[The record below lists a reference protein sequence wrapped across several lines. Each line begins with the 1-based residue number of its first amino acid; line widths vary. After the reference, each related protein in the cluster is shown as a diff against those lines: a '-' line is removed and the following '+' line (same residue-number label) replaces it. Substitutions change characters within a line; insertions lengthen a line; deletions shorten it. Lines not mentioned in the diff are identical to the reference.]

1 MKKKIIPIFLCL
13 VLAFGFSLYGCGGDS
28 FSKIKVEGKQDT
40 SYTVYSNGG
49 NAVQYGNYIYFIN
62 GYSGYEDTDGKQNVW
77 PDVVKGGL
85 YRAELCG
92 EKNADKAGDF
102 DIKQNAGAINK
113 QLEFKTSSNKVIDE
127 YGFEK
132 DVVNV
137 QLIAPKRIGTS
148 GYKDGG
154 IFIYDD
160 WVYFA
165 SPNNEK
171 NKAGAVQYNKTD
183 FFRAKLDGSKS
194 ERIYTTENDSTSGAY
209 AFYKYDGA
217 TYLVAQDGK
226 DLVSIR
232 IEEKKA
238 GDKVTIAQNVDKV
251 LLPYSQTYYKGMNE
265 NTLNHFVYVQRAVG
279 DGDSQK
285 TGNVIEIMRPD
296 GSEGGVYLRQGR
308 SDTLEAV
315 RDGLLF
321 YRTSDDAGN
330 TLIKYDNLH
339 NFLMGNEGDEK
350 VFGDS
355 EYKAEQTELAEKGD
369 PNARSQVSGTILST
383 SNISDYK
390 SIYCFRLG
398 GDGNGNIVYMI
409 GAKTES
415 TELRSSVALSG
426 GNDDSSNVITIC
438 NAGMTV
444 LNVAGDYV
452 YYTDSEGT
460 IIFRTAWNKA
470 ASEKTEAEL
479 REQISHDDVTAST
492 FNGDFCAGYIV
503 YTGKADDLADGYA
516 FFKLVERIE
525 GTEKVFVG
533 KKSDAD
539 TLAAPELSIDG
550 NTISWNAV
558 ESATGYNVY
567 RTVDGETEMLLKGTT
582 DTSYAIADTM
592 HGSYYVIAVSGNAV
606 SAKSNVKNY

>member
-1 MKKKIIPIFLCL
+1 M
-13 VLAFGFSLYGCGGDS
+13 
-28 FSKIKVEGKQDT
+28 
-40 SYTVYSNGG
+40 
-49 NAVQYGNYIYFIN
+49 
-62 GYSGYEDTDGKQNVW
+62 
-77 PDVVKGGL
+77 
-85 YRAELCG
+85 
-92 EKNADKAGDF
+92 
-102 DIKQNAGAINK
+102 
-113 QLEFKTSSNKVIDE
+113 
-127 YGFEK
+127 
-132 DVVNV
+132 
-137 QLIAPKRIGTS
+137 
-148 GYKDGG
+148 
-154 IFIYDD
+154 
-160 WVYFA
+160 
-165 SPNNEK
+165 
-171 NKAGAVQYNKTD
+171 
-183 FFRAKLDGSKS
+183 
-194 ERIYTTENDSTSGAY
+194 
-209 AFYKYDGA
+209 
-217 TYLVAQDGK
+217 
-226 DLVSIR
+226 
-232 IEEKKA
+232 
-238 GDKVTIAQNVDKV
+238 
-251 LLPYSQTYYKGMNE
+251 
-265 NTLNHFVYVQRAVG
+265 
-279 DGDSQK
+279 
-285 TGNVIEIMRPD
+285 
-296 GSEGGVYLRQGR
+296 
-308 SDTLEAV
+308 
-315 RDGLLF
+315 
-321 YRTSDDAGN
+321 
-330 TLIKYDNLH
+330 
-339 NFLMGNEGDEK
+339 
-350 VFGDS
+350 FGDS
-355 EYKAEQTELAEKGD
+355 AYKAEQTELAEKGD

-470 ASEKTEAEL
+470 ASEKTETEL
-479 REQISHDDVTAST
+479 PEQISHDDVTAST

-516 FFKLVERIE
+516 FFKLVDRIE
-525 GTEKVFVG
+525 GTDKVFVG
-533 KKSDAD
+533 KKIDAD